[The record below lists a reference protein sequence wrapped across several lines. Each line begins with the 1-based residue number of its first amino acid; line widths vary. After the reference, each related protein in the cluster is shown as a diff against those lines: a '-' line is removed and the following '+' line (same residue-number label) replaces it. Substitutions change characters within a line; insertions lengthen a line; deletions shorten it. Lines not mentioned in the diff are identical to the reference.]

1 MRNDECACCHS
12 AFCIHHSAF
21 ALRRSLSVTVVSLV
35 VFILAMMQ
43 WTRAITLYT
52 RQSFLSEFAISI
64 SLPYAIASAAVW
76 GGVLL
81 AASLALW
88 RMKGWG
94 RWVALAGVTASQS
107 QGWFDRLVFGRSDYS
122 QISLGFS
129 FFISIIILILTWGIL
144 LRVKFD

>member
-1 MRNDECACCHS
+1 MWNDECACCHS

-21 ALRRSLSVTVVSLV
+21 ALRRPFRVTAASLV

-43 WTRAITLYT
+43 WMRAITLFS

-64 SLPYAIASAAVW
+64 PLPYTIAAAAVW

-94 RWVALAGVTASQS
+94 RWLALAGVTASQS
-107 QGWFDRLVFGRSDYS
+107 QEWFDRLVFGRSDYS

-129 FFISIIILILTWGIL
+129 FLITIFILILTWGIL
-144 LRVKFD
+144 LRAKFD

>member
-1 MRNDECACCHS
+1 MWNDESARCHS
-12 AFCIHHSAF
+12 TFRIHHSAF
-21 ALRRSLSVTVVSLV
+21 PLRRSFSVTVVSLV

-64 SLPYAIASAAVW
+64 PLPYAIASAAVW

-94 RWVALAGVTASQS
+94 KWLALAGVAASQS
-107 QGWFDRLVFGRSDYS
+107 QEWFDRLVFGRSDYS

-129 FFISIIILILTWGIL
+129 FFISIMILILTWGIL
-144 LRVKFD
+144 LRAKFD

>member
-1 MRNDECACCHS
+1 MR
-12 AFCIHHSAF
+12 
-21 ALRRSLSVTVVSLV
+21 RPLSVTAVSLL

-43 WTRAITLYT
+43 WTRAITLFF
-52 RQSFLSEFAISI
+52 RQSFLSEFALSI
-64 SLPYAIASAAVW
+64 SLPYAIAAAAVW

-94 RWVALAGVTASQS
+94 KWLALAGVTASQS
-107 QGWFDRLVFGRSDYS
+107 QEWFDRLVFGRSDYS
-122 QISLGFS
+122 QISLGFL

-144 LRVKFD
+144 LRAKFD

>member
-1 MRNDECACCHS
+1 M
-12 AFCIHHSAF
+12 
-21 ALRRSLSVTVVSLV
+21 SLL

-43 WTRAITLYT
+43 WTRAITLFF
-52 RQSFLSEFAISI
+52 RQSFLSEFALSI
-64 SLPYAIASAAVW
+64 SLPYAIAAAAVW

-94 RWVALAGVTASQS
+94 KWLALAGVTASQS
-107 QGWFDRLVFGRSDYS
+107 QEWFDRLVFGRSDYS
-122 QISLGFS
+122 QISLGFL

-144 LRVKFD
+144 LRAKFD

>member
-12 AFCIHHSAF
+12 AFRIYHSAY
-21 ALRRSLSVTVVSLV
+21 ALRRSLSVTVASLV

-43 WTRAITLYT
+43 WTRALTLFT

-64 SLPYAIASAAVW
+64 PLPYAIASAAVW

-94 RWVALAGVTASQS
+94 RWLALAGVTASQS
-107 QGWFDRLVFGRSDYS
+107 QEWFDRLVFGRSDYS

-144 LRVKFD
+144 LRAKFD

>member
-1 MRNDECACCHS
+1 MWNDECGCRHS
-12 AFCIHHSAF
+12 AFHLSF
-21 ALRRSLSVTVVSLV
+21 RFPLRRSFSVTVVSLV

-64 SLPYAIASAAVW
+64 PLPYAIAPPPW
-76 GGVLL
+76 GRVLL

-94 RWVALAGVTASQS
+94 KWLALAGVAASQS
-107 QGWFDRLVFGRSDYS
+107 QEWFDRLVFGRSDYS

-129 FFISIIILILTWGIL
+129 FFISIMILILTWGIL
-144 LRVKFD
+144 LRAKFD

>member
-1 MRNDECACCHS
+1 MR
-12 AFCIHHSAF
+12 
-21 ALRRSLSVTVVSLV
+21 RPLSVTAVSLL

-43 WTRAITLYT
+43 WTRAITLFT

-64 SLPYAIASAAVW
+64 PLPYTIASAAVW

-94 RWVALAGVTASQS
+94 RWLALAGVTASQ
-107 QGWFDRLVFGRSDYS
+107 GHEWFDRLVFGRSDYS

-129 FFISIIILILTWGIL
+129 FFISIMILILTWGIL
-144 LRVKFD
+144 LRAKFD